1 MASPT
6 PTRAKVFA
14 RHGEQWFERDAQE
27 IAKTDER
34 SKGLALYAVYLS
46 VITALAIGWL
56 ILFPPHCSATPD
68 DFRSGRLPAWALATF
83 RGVCGLFCSI
93 IFVRRGLSESS
104 ADEETLDRRPIHL
117 TSHGVWRMQ
126 GLTQW
131 QFGIICVYFIASAT
145 LTMTAISRADDKA
158 WLSTPST
165 ASCAAETLLGV
176 AFALAVLT
184 TVVVTF
190 VLVPSKIRNGTS
202 AHHFFG
208 FDELVMHNFNSFSLV
223 LDLLGGHLSIHV
235 RRMSA
240 SEDL

>member
-1 MASPT
+1 MA

-14 RHGEQWFERDAQE
+14 RHGEKWFERDAQE

-34 SKGLALYAVYLS
+34 SKGLAMYAVYLS
-46 VITALAIGWL
+46 LITALAIGWL
-56 ILFPPHCSATPD
+56 ILYPPHCSATPD
-68 DFRSGRLPAWALATF
+68 DFGSGRIPAWALATF

-93 IFVRRGLSESS
+93 LFVRRGLSESS

-117 TSHGVWRMQ
+117 TSHGFWRMQ

-145 LTMTAISRADDKA
+145 LTMTTISRADDKA

-165 ASCAAETLLGV
+165 ASCATETLLGI

-223 LDLLGGHLSIHV
+223 LDLLGGRLSIHV

-240 SEDL
+240 SGDL